1 MSEYKYLGTNIS
13 SNLDWSKN
21 TLAVQKKA
29 NQRLFFIRQLKQIHL
44 DNTLLVLFYKTVIQS
59 ILVFNVICFYG
70 NLTNQNRDK
79 MDLVKQL
86 RELLVGNYQYLK
98 ICIMINYFLR

>member
-1 MSEYKYLGTNIS
+1 MKTKEMIMDYRKNKECVHVPVTIHGSVVEQVSEYKYLGTNIS

-59 ILVFNVICFYG
+59 ILVINLICFYG
-70 NLTNQNRDK
+70 LAS
-79 MDLVKQL
+79 
-86 RELLVGNYQYLK
+86 
-98 ICIMINYFLR
+98 